1 MLPVWWIK
9 MNIIAGVAMKDW
21 RRREAKTNLDFV
33 RRRRAVNGRTAATV
47 SWQPAAL
54 DESRRIQPRQLP
66 RRSCEDQGRHCRQQ
80 LVRRRCWR
88 RRTSEWWRRREAD
101 RCLLS
106 TLADII
112 FTDPSSR
119 PGRALGRLS
128 VCVCVVR
135 VSGPWL
141 RNETISDLD
150 IWLAD
155 TCWPFLSILV
165 DQVGMSKL

>member
-1 MLPVWWIK
+1 VLRWKI
-9 MNIIAGVAMKDW
+9 GDDE
-21 RRREAKTNLDFV
+21 RRRPTSILSDDDAQSTVVLRRLFPGNQRHSMSPGESNHDNYHDEVARIRDAIADSSWYGGGVEEEA
-33 RRRRAVNGRTAATV
+33 
-47 SWQPAAL
+47 
-54 DESRRIQPRQLP
+54 
-66 RRSCEDQGRHCRQQ
+66 
-80 LVRRRCWR
+80 
-88 RRTSEWWRRREAD
+88 SEWWRRREAD